1 MADHQWLLL
10 ELAVSIP
17 ETAVCLAPDCTNPC
31 DWVSRRGPRQMYCS
45 RTCSQRTRA
54 TRERLE
60 DGLAILRDKVLPELH
75 GPVAKDALDIE
86 ARILWI
92 LRRYPAPGWEE

>member
-1 MADHQWLLL
+1 MADHHWLLL
-10 ELAVSIP
+10 ELAVSVP
-17 ETAVCLAPDCTNPC
+17 ETAACLAPDCTNPC
-31 DWVSRRGPRQMYCS
+31 DWAERGTRQMYCS
-45 RTCSQRTRA
+45 RACAQRTRA

-60 DGLAILRDKVLPELH
+60 DGLAILRDKILPELN
-75 GPVAKDALDIE
+75 GPTANDALDVE